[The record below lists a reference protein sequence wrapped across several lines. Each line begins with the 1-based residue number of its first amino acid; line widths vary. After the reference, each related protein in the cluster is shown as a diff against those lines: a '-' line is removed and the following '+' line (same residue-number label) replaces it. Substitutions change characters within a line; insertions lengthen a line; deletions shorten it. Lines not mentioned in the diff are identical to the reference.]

1 MTFSKCTLAHHNKSL
16 AVQRM
21 FIKLVHIE
29 SQLWPRVQTIG
40 RRTADSERVTAV
52 QRCVYH
58 SLNYYSPAILIY
70 FPYVYVLCFNVR
82 QIVCCNICSLI
93 RNDKERSNIVR
104 ALATCSVLS
113 WPTVELCP
121 LGRLRIF
128 ESESL
133 DPFGRSE
140 ERVLPPFHPILNNV
154 QKILNSSPRNPI

>member
-1 MTFSKCTLAHHNKSL
+1 MALKKRLISGHESEGTKDSVLSVKNKCILQQGSVTCRCGGS
-16 AVQRM
+16 
-21 FIKLVHIE
+21 
-29 SQLWPRVQTIG
+29 
-40 RRTADSERVTAV
+40 VTAV